1 VLLKFGAHMNS
12 FGLSSKLFVVAKDI
26 QFGVRQLRRSPATSI
41 TLLVTLTLGI
51 GATVAMF
58 SLVNAWLLRP
68 LPLKDPQQLVSVWR
82 TSPSA
87 PREPAYFNLYHDYLV
102 WKAGNRSF
110 QSLAATFEQDY
121 ALTGAGEAEQLHGA
135 VATWNLFSTVGA
147 SAANGRLFL
156 REDVDG
162 GPACVI
168 SHSLWMAHFG
178 GSANV
183 IGRSITLNGKS
194 YRVLGVLPQGF
205 SLRVLDRPFETAV
218 WTLIEANDPGHSPS
232 SPAPVALIGR
242 LRPGVTAAQAE
253 ADLGAMEQDLQRR
266 FKGYPPGTG
275 ILVSGLQQDNTRTIR
290 GSLLFL
296 LGAVGVLLLIAC
308 VNAGSL
314 IVGRNSHRAAEFA
327 VRVSLGCSPARL
339 LQQITLEVLALF
351 VLAGVIGLGLAAALV
366 RIFVTQNPFGVLP
379 PGGIGIDG
387 KTVAAT
393 ALLVCA
399 TSLLFGS
406 LPAFRALRTTATD
419 ALRTRT
425 GTVGRAHLRSRMTF
439 VGIEFALSVVLLAA
453 AALLITTFTK
463 INSEAPGF
471 NTNNVLVADV
481 SVPYRAYPTTAEQAR
496 LSRQVMSNLE
506 AQAQVGKVGVA
517 LAWPFE
523 INGLNPVEIEGS
535 GVTALN
541 QMPSAAF
548 LNAGPGYFEAL
559 GISLLRGRTFT
570 DDDQADK
577 PAVAVI
583 NEELARKAF
592 AGTDPI
598 GRHIRLHYAG
608 EKEPSEPWATIV
620 GVVGATRSLRY
631 NQVLWDR
638 YPAVYTSMFQVNQ
651 EPRKTRFDA
660 ETMYFYIQEHGGIG
674 EQAIAAAVHKVD
686 MNLPVGSVRSTGTIV
701 RELRAQPRLRARLLT
716 GFTVFTLILAGIG
729 VYGVMTQLVEQRRR
743 EIGIRM
749 ALGAI
754 GTNIVVLVLRRAL
767 LVAGV
772 GIMAGVAA
780 SLALSR
786 MLSSFLYGVSA
797 LDPVIFG
804 AVIAVLIMI
813 AVAGSYVPAMRA
825 TRIEP
830 TEALRAE

>member
-1 VLLKFGAHMNS
+1 MPRND
-12 FGLSSKLFVVAKDI
+12 LSNRLPLMVKDL

-68 LPLKDPQQLVSVWR
+68 LPLKDPQQLVSIWR

-102 WKAGNRSF
+102 WEAGNRSF

-147 SAANGRLFL
+147 SAAEGRIFL
-156 REDVDG
+156 RDDVHG
-162 GPACVI
+162 GPSCVI
-168 SHSLWMAHFG
+168 SHSLWMTHFG
-178 GSANV
+178 GSASI
-183 IGRSITLNGKS
+183 IGQGITLNGKS

-218 WTLIEANDPGHSPS
+218 WTLIEANDPSHNAS

-242 LRPGVTAAQAE
+242 LKPGVTAAQAE
-253 ADLGAMEQDLQRR
+253 ADLGTMEQELQRR

-275 ILVSGLQQDNTRTIR
+275 ILVSDLQQDNTRTIR
-290 GSLLFL
+290 ASLLFL
-296 LGAVGVLLLIAC
+296 LGAVAVLLLIAC

-327 VRVSLGCSPARL
+327 VRISLGCSPARL

-351 VLAGVIGLGLAAALV
+351 VIAGIGGLVLAAALV
-366 RIFVTQNPFGVLP
+366 RIFVAQNPFGVLP
-379 PGGIGIDG
+379 PGGIGMDAKVVG
-387 KTVAAT
+387 LT

-406 LPAFRALRTTATD
+406 LPAFRALRATSSD
-419 ALRTRT
+419 ALRSRT
-425 GTVGRAHLRSRMTF
+425 GTPGRTHLRSRMTF
-439 VGIEFALSVVLLAA
+439 VGVEFALSVVLLAA
-453 AALLITTFTK
+453 AGLLISTFAR
-463 INSEAPGF
+463 INSESPGF
-471 NTNNVLVADV
+471 NTNNVVVADV
-481 SVPYRAYPTTAEQAR
+481 SVPYRAYPTTGDQAR
-496 LSRQVMSNLE
+496 LSRQVMENLE
-506 AQAQVGKVGVA
+506 AQPQVRRVGVA

-541 QMPSAAF
+541 QMPTAAF
-548 LNAGPGYFEAL
+548 LSAGPGYFEAL
-559 GISLLRGRTFT
+559 GISLLRGRTFN
-570 DDDQADK
+570 DGDHADK

-583 NEELARKAF
+583 NEELARQAF
-592 AGTDPI
+592 AGADPI

-608 EKEPSEPWATIV
+608 EKEPSEPWATVV

-631 NQVLWDR
+631 NQMLWDR
-638 YPAVYTSMFQVNQ
+638 YPAVYTSMFQID
-651 EPRKTRFDA
+651 EAPRKTRFDA
-660 ETMYFYIQEHGGIG
+660 ETLYFYIQERGGID
-674 EQAIAAAVHKVD
+674 EPTIAAAVHKVD
-686 MNLPVGSVRSTGTIV
+686 MNLPVGSVRSTGAIV
-701 RELRAQPRLRARLLT
+701 RELRAQPRLRTRLLA
-716 GFTVFTLILAGIG
+716 GFAVFTLVLAGIG

-754 GTNIVVLVLRRAL
+754 GTNIVGLVLRRAL
-767 LVAGV
+767 LVAGLGV
-772 GIMAGVAA
+772 LAGLAA
-780 SLALSR
+780 SAALSR
-786 MLSSFLYGVSA
+786 MLSSFLYGVSP
-797 LDPVIFG
+797 LNPLIFG
-804 AVIAVLIMI
+804 SVLAILIFIAVT
-813 AVAGSYVPAMRA
+813 ASYFPALRA